1 MIWYRKLN
9 NYKSQH
15 KRLYF
20 QSTAGLTFSIKSK
33 YRRIHKVQKAIT
45 FIEKCQQ
52 HMVQP
57 KFCQLQVGFKKH
69 LNKDEI
75 LKFQQRNLNNEL
87 KNHQNELPLL
97 KNAFHTFLFDL
108 KNIYKQF
115 RI

>member
-1 MIWYRKLN
+1 
-9 NYKSQH
+9 
-15 KRLYF
+15 
-20 QSTAGLTFSIKSK
+20 
-33 YRRIHKVQKAIT
+33 
-45 FIEKCQQ
+45 
-52 HMVQP
+52 MVQP